1 MQNQGGMVVG
11 NSTHKIFMGKRHSP
25 LTNLKSHGDAV
36 YRWKCLLGLIV
47 KDFPKF
53 QVPYDNMVLGT
64 RSYYIKASS
73 IMYLL

>member
-1 MQNQGGMVVG
+1 MQTQEGMVVG
-11 NSTHKIFMGKRHSP
+11 NITRPLWEGDTT

-53 QVPYDNMVLGT
+53 QVPYDNMVLGA